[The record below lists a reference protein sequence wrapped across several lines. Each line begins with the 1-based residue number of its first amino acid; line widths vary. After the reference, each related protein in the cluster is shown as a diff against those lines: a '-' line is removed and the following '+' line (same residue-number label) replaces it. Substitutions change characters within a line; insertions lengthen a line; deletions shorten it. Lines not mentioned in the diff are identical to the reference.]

1 MKLTA
6 KTKSLHEAFQYAGS
20 VITSSPIAPIYQNV
34 KLETSD
40 NDVYVTATDLEVE
53 LKIKVL
59 DVNVQEQGTLLAP
72 QATVS
77 SILGATPD
85 EEITLESADGVVELN
100 SSDGKFRLVC
110 EKAEDFEEIAV
121 PETDAF
127 VEIDPDVFA
136 SMVRRTTFAAA
147 EERGRFALNGVFLT
161 VDGKDDIEMV
171 AADGARLAL
180 VTKKVSNPH
189 SLSFDCIVNKKAL
202 ELAARLASLAE
213 SPVKIWTTERLF
225 CAENERGFVCCLLI
239 EGSFPDYKA
248 ILPRESVIRV
258 ELPRVQLAN
267 VIRRASFLTTRD
279 TRAVDF
285 QFTEGLLTIR
295 SESPDLGQSDLKL
308 PIDYKGEAAEIS
320 LNPEFL
326 EDMLQLVDSD
336 TVKMEIT
343 DRGSPCLIKS
353 GFDFIYV
360 VSPVVREEE

>member
-1 MKLTA
+1 VPKA
-6 KTKSLHEAFQYAGS
+6 
-20 VITSSPIAPIYQNV
+20 
-34 KLETSD
+34 
-40 NDVYVTATDLEVE
+40 DVFIEV
-53 LKIKVL
+53 
-59 DVNVQEQGTLLAP
+59 
-72 QATVS
+72 
-77 SILGATPD
+77 
-85 EEITLESADGVVELN
+85 
-100 SSDGKFRLVC
+100 
-110 EKAEDFEEIAV
+110 
-121 PETDAF
+121 
-127 VEIDPDVFA
+127 DPDVFV

-202 ELAARLASLAE
+202 EQAARLASLAE
-213 SPVKIWTTERLF
+213 SPVKVWVTERLF

-248 ILPRESVIRV
+248 ILPREPAIRV
-258 ELPRVQLAN
+258 ELPRAQLAN
-267 VIRRASFLTTRD
+267 VVRRAGFLTTRD

-285 QFTEGLLTIR
+285 EFAKGLLTIR

-308 PIDYKGEAAEIS
+308 PIDYEGAAAEIS

-326 EDMLQLVDSD
+326 EDMLQLVEND